1 MGLKITAKANTK
13 TVDFL
18 DLTFDLNKGTYSP
31 YNKPNNTPQYVHK
44 LSNHPPSV
52 LKNIPEAVNKRLS
65 CNSSTPEIFNKA
77 APPFQ
82 EALTRSGYNYTLKY
96 NPPRKTPR
104 PKNKRNKRNVI
115 WFNPPFNLSVKTN
128 IGQEFLK
135 LVDKCFPPSHPLAK
149 IFNRKSVKIS
159 YSGTPNIQRIIA
171 GKNAKILRNEEHPPR
186 TCNCRKDTPCPMDGK
201 CLEKNIIYQA
211 TVIQSNGE
219 KNSYIG
225 NTSTEF
231 KQRLAGH
238 KQTFKNSEIGQTSLS
253 NHIQELKSQ
262 NIDFDLNWKILDRGT
277 PFSPVSKVC
286 NLCTKE
292 KYHILFQSEMS
303 LLNSK
308 SEMYSHCRHIQSRLL
323 IPKVRKKKKSPG

>member
-1 MGLKITAKANTK
+1 
-13 TVDFL
+13 
-18 DLTFDLNKGTYSP
+18 
-31 YNKPNNTPQYVHK
+31 
-44 LSNHPPSV
+44 
-52 LKNIPEAVNKRLS
+52 
-65 CNSSTPEIFNKA
+65 
-77 APPFQ
+77 
-82 EALTRSGYNYTLKY
+82 
-96 NPPRKTPR
+96 
-104 PKNKRNKRNVI
+104 
-115 WFNPPFNLSVKTN
+115 
-128 IGQEFLK
+128 
-135 LVDKCFPPSHPLAK
+135 
-149 IFNRKSVKIS
+149 
-159 YSGTPNIQRIIA
+159 
-171 GKNAKILRNEEHPPR
+171 
-186 TCNCRKDTPCPMDGK
+186 MDGK

-277 PFSPVSKVC
+277 PFSPESKVC

-323 IPKVRKKKKSPG
+323 IPKVRKKKKSPGWTPPGFIKFLSICFAGIFRAGF